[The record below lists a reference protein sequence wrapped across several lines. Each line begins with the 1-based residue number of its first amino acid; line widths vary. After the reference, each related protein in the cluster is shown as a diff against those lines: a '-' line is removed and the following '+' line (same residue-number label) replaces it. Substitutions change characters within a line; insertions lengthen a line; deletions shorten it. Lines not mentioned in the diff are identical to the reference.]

1 MKSKFISAF
10 LAAITLALLIVLAA
24 HAFYNVKSVYRTGIV
39 TQRDSQQYHLFPAYG
54 TDKTDATYSSVTV
67 AYKDIYYVLAPTR
80 PVFVGQQVT
89 IRCDQYPLG
98 YESCR
103 LQ

>member
-1 MKSKFISAF
+1 MKSKFFNAF
-10 LAAITLALLIVLAA
+10 FAAITLALIVLAA

-80 PVFVGQQVT
+80 P
-89 IRCDQYPLG
+89 I
-98 YESCR
+98 S
-103 LQ
+103 